1 VKREIPI
8 VITLVA
14 GLFMLVAFFV
24 PHPQVRNLYEDM
36 QNWAIVVVGCT
47 YVLGVANLLR
57 INLRQISRRERD
69 WPFKLVLIAGLLV
82 TMAVG
87 FSEWTHYTDV
97 DSRFQWIYTTFYSP
111 MTATMFSLLA
121 FFIASAAF
129 RAFRIR
135 SVEAMLLAIAA
146 FILMLGR
153 VPLGSAIHPAIP
165 AAADWL
171 MEIPQNAAKRGI
183 LIGAALGVMAT
194 GIRVILGLEKTYGGG
209 DGA

>member
-1 VKREIPI
+1 MKREIPI
-8 VITLVA
+8 LITLVA

-57 INLRQISRRERD
+57 INSRQVSRRERD
-69 WPFKLVLIAGLLV
+69 WPFKLVLIAGLLI

-87 FSEWTHYTDV
+87 FSEGTHYTDV
-97 DSRFQWIYTTFYSP
+97 DARFQWIYRTFYSP

-153 VPLGSAIHPAIP
+153 VPLGSLIHPAIP